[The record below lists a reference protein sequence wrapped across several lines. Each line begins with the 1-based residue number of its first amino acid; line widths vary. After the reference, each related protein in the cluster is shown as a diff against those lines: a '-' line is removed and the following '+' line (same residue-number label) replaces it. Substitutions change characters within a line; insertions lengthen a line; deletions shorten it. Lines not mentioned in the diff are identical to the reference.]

1 MGGQVVTVNSAV
13 VGEGLRMWRCGDVV
27 SIVVAI
33 KVVASPCSRA
43 SAQEFMRERN
53 TMRFERG
60 TILVSPCHCVPPG
73 ICPSLPSP
81 LSD

>member
-43 SAQEFMRERN
+43 SAQEFMREKHN
-53 TMRFERG
+53 A
-60 TILVSPCHCVPPG
+60 L
-73 ICPSLPSP
+73 
-81 LSD
+81 